1 MAKFISDAEMQR
13 LESQQQT
20 VTNKSPK
27 FISDEDMQ
35 KLEMSISNPSQNN
48 SDMSQY
54 FQEGDPLKG
63 EPAYSLTPAA
73 ASKALETLDKYT
85 GAPVRKFLTEKIS
98 GNNLEKAPTGKEQA
112 VMMGLSDQEYNVM
125 GVPWLSAS
133 PAGVAGV
140 GLEFIQD
147 PLVIGS
153 LATKGLKSLKSGL
166 KTAISGE
173 QASESVGAAA
183 SRASAEAGSKSAVDV
198 AQEASQLGRARTG
211 AVSDVTLGGGEQ
223 QIKTQFSP
231 FEVKA
236 PQSLKE
242 LEAWE
247 PPKSIGKMQAQ
258 RRLGEIESI
267 VPDLEVK
274 PLNYHYA
281 MLENPKSMRALKN
294 NFENLTSPQKYK
306 IATYNLAMLDDAE
319 RKALDT
325 IDAISNSPVR
335 SIPDQGNS
343 LIDKVKEV
351 YKTQKDSLKPHFE
364 KLKKV
369 GPLDK
374 KQVSDL
380 KVAIVQNTKA
390 APLIDFDESGNIF
403 LKPNT
408 TKTGLSDKEYD
419 AVKRIFNDL
428 DGRVTFQ
435 EMQRMRDFLR
445 KQIDITNPAATEEL
459 QNIRRILLDQ
469 LEVIGQKKVP
479 EMRDVFK
486 NYAINERNLDN
497 IESIIGGKV
506 DSLDSIYS
514 ANPDKIV
521 DKVLSNPNYQDIVK
535 SYVGDESYNEMIKSF
550 LNQGLKKS
558 FDNVKGFMP
567 QNFRTFLKQ
576 NENVLLRSIGN
587 EQYQRLSALAD
598 HGYLA
603 RRFLDEVNPS
613 GTAESLLSAL
623 KPGSFTQ
630 EVIQK
635 GPVSAVKQKIYSS
648 VLNKQKQNQSVK
660 AVNEAL
666 AYGSAEAGASAK
678 SSASQKIYQTIK
690 DNSDALKNLN
700 FNNLIKVQAGA
711 SSGRGIL
718 NNNPKLLMQSDSDTK
733 RGKEKWANDGFEKVL
748 KHSSDTSFLDL
759 IKVNKEK
766 LFSDPKNK
774 DLLIQASDLKPRSK
788 AMDKVVS
795 KIKSKIAVN
804 ERQK

>member
-1 MAKFISDAEMQR
+1 MAKFISDEEMAK
-13 LESQQQT
+13 LESQKSSI
-20 VTNKSPK
+20 TNAPPN

-35 KLEMSISNPSQNN
+35 KLEMSLANTTPQNN

-63 EPAYSLTPAA
+63 EPSYSLTPEA
-73 ASKALETLDKYT
+73 ASKFLETVDKYT
-85 GAPVRKFLTEKIS
+85 GAPIRKFVTEKVS
-98 GNNLEKAPTGKEQA
+98 GKALEKAPTGKEQA
-112 VMMGLSDQEYNVM
+112 MMMGLSDQEYNVK
-125 GVPWLSAS
+125 GAPWLSAS
-133 PAGVAGV
+133 PAGAVGV
-140 GLEFIQD
+140 GLELLQD
-147 PLVIGS
+147 PFVIAS
-153 LATKGLKSLKSGL
+153 LASKGLKSVGSGL
-166 KTAISGE
+166 KSALTGE
-173 QASESVGAAA
+173 QAAEATAKAAA
-183 SRASAEAGSKSAVDV
+183 GAKSVVDV
-198 AQEASQLGRARTG
+198 AQEASQMGKAN
-211 AVSDVTLGGGEQ
+211 ASASSSVSLGGGNQ
-223 QIKTQFSP
+223 TVKTQFSP
-231 FEVKA
+231 FEIKA

-247 PPKSIGKMQAQ
+247 PPKNIGKMQAQ
-258 RRLGEIESI
+258 RRLGEIEAI

-306 IATYNLAMLDDAE
+306 IATYNLSMLDDAE
-319 RKALDT
+319 RKALET
-325 IDAISNSPVR
+325 IESISNAPFK

-343 LIDKVKEV
+343 LINKVKDV
-351 YKTQKDSLKPHFE
+351 YKTQKDVLKPYFE
-364 KLKKV
+364 KLKKA
-369 GPLDK
+369 GPLNK

-380 KVAIVQNTKA
+380 KVAIAQNSKA
-390 APLIDFDESGNIF
+390 GPLIDIDESGNML

-419 AVKRIFNDL
+419 ALKRVFNDL
-428 DGRVTFQ
+428 DGKVTFQ

-459 QNIRRILLDQ
+459 QNIRKILLDQ
-469 LEVIGQKKVP
+469 LEFIGQKKVP
-479 EMRDVFK
+479 QMRDVFK
-486 NYAINERNLDN
+486 DYAINERNLDN
-497 IESIIGGKV
+497 IENIIGGKIE
-506 DSLDSIYS
+506 SLDSMYS

-521 DKVLSNPNYQDIVK
+521 GKILSNPNYQDIVK
-535 SYVGDESYNEMIKSF
+535 SYIGDDAYNEMIKSY
-550 LNQGLKKS
+550 LNLGFRKS

-567 QNFRTFLKQ
+567 QNLRAFLKQ
-576 NENVLLRSIGN
+576 NENVLLKSIGE

-635 GPVSAVKQKIYSS
+635 GPVSAVKQKVYSS
-648 VLNKQKQNQSVK
+648 VLNKQKQIQSAK

-666 AYGSAEAGASAK
+666 AYGSAEAGARSS
-678 SSASQKIYQTIK
+678 SSASQKIFQGIK
-690 DNSDALKNLN
+690 DNLPQSIKNINLN
-700 FNNLIKVQAGA
+700 DLIKAQAGA
-711 SSGRGIL
+711 SSGRSVL

-733 RGKEKWANDGFEKVL
+733 KGKEKWANDGFDKIL
-748 KHSSDTSFLDL
+748 QHSNDTSFLDL
-759 IKVNKEK
+759 IKVNREK

-774 DLLIQASDLKPRSK
+774 ELLIQASDLKPGSK
-788 AMDKVVS
+788 AMEKVVS

-804 ERQK
+804 ERSK